1 MLKKGDLNHQRSR
14 RRVLSATTCSILLFA
29 ACRREIAFPTIDDHT
44 GETKLQMKTS
54 NEDRIRELAIEITVG
69 ATTPLEAAVSIHRW
83 VRDEIAFG
91 IPAKFYDMTASEVLD
106 AKLGFCNTKTTLFR
120 SLLSACSIGTR
131 LRMVDLSAQVLQ
143 GLFDPGTPFVDHAI
157 TEVQLAGQWHS
168 VDSYVVD
175 LALAKQARTRLAAS
189 GAEIGFG
196 IHRLGSSDWNGA
208 TDSLIQ
214 AFGDRYINR
223 QHGYFDDIADFYART
238 PHARNRRTFA
248 TGLFVRLGANS
259 INRTIDRVRRGL

>member
-1 MLKKGDLNHQRSR
+1 M
-14 RRVLSATTCSILLFA
+14 TCAVFFLA
-29 ACRREIAFPTIDDHT
+29 ACRRETILPTIDAQT
-44 GETKLQMKTS
+44 GEAKLQMKNTH
-54 NEDRIRELAIEITVG
+54 EDRIRKLAAEITST
-69 ATTPLEAAVSIHRW
+69 ASTPMEAAIHIHRW

-91 IPAKFYDMTASEVLD
+91 IPGKFYDMTASEVLD
-106 AKLGFCNTKTTLFR
+106 VKIGFCNTKTTLF
-120 SLLSACSIGTR
+120 SALLSACGIATR

-157 TEVQLAGQWHS
+157 TEVFIAGQWHC

-175 LALAKQARTRLAAS
+175 LALADQARVRLAAS
-189 GAEIGFG
+189 GAELGYG
-196 IHRLGSSDWNGA
+196 IHRSGSSDWNGR

-214 AFGDRYINR
+214 AFDGRYINR

-248 TGLFVRLGANS
+248 TGLFVRLGAKS
-259 INRTIDRVRRGL
+259 INRTIDRVRRGV